1 MYRILTLFALI
12 LAFSLSLTSY
22 ACRDDDDMGM
32 PDPPA
37 CDSTLTP
44 IVFVHGFL
52 ASGDTYATQAQ
63 RFTANDYCPDYL
75 YAFDWNTLGNQGE
88 AVAQLDAL
96 IDQVLQAHG
105 VGKVHLAGHS
115 AGGGLCYNYL
125 ADSTRAAKVD
135 AYVHIGSSEQAGPA
149 GPGGSVPTANI
160 WSAGDKVVP
169 GKDIPG
175 ATNISFTDLDH
186 YQVATSAATFEKMFA
201 FFNGGSTPSTSAIVP
216 ENLIELEGRVVTL
229 GENKAQ
235 VGATIEIYEVN
246 PASGQRVRATPD
258 ATLTADAK
266 GAWGPWTAKPSVPYE
281 FFVRTANAGDRPIHY
296 YREGFTRSNR
306 MVYLRMFPPPTSLAG
321 LLLAGIPKDDDQ
333 TVLAVF
339 SANQAVVYQRDQ
351 LGVNGVPFAT
361 DAYANASKTTIAFFL
376 YDDGNGQSSG
386 NIHPAFS
393 FLTTFLVGV
402 DYFIPAA
409 PEGSIELYFNGRSM
423 FAPNWKSDTEG
434 VVVAVFD

>member
-1 MYRILTLFALI
+1 MYRILTLFALTF
-12 LAFSLSLTSY
+12 AFALSLTSY

-32 PDPPA
+32 PDPPL

-44 IVFVHGFL
+44 IIFVHGFL

-75 YAFDWNTLGNQGE
+75 YAFDWNTLGNQAE
-88 AVAQLDAL
+88 AVTKLDAL
-96 IDQVLQAHG
+96 IDEVLQTHG
-105 VGKVHLAGHS
+105 VEKIHLAGHS

-125 ADSTRAAKVD
+125 SDSTRAAKVA

-186 YQVATSAATFEKMFA
+186 YQVATSAASFEQLFS
-201 FFNGGSTPSTSAIVP
+201 FFNGGKMPATTAILP
-216 ENLIELEGRVVTL
+216 ENLIELKGRVVTL
-229 GENKAQ
+229 GENKAL
-235 VGATIEIYEVN
+235 VGATIEIYEVD
-246 PASGQRVRATPD
+246 PASGQRIRATPD
-258 ATLTADAK
+258 ATLTADSK
-266 GAWGPWTAKPSVPYE
+266 GGWGPWTAKPEVPYE
-281 FFVRTANAGDRPIHY
+281 FFVRTTDPADRPIHY
-296 YREGFTRSNR
+296 FREGFTRSNR

-351 LGVNGVPFAT
+351 LSVNGVPFAT
-361 DAYANASKTTIAFFL
+361 DAYANANKTSIAFFL
-376 YDDGNGQSSG
+376 YDDGDGQSSG
-386 NIHPAFS
+386 NIHAAFN
-393 FLTTFLVGV
+393 FLTSFLVGV
-402 DYFIPAA
+402 DYFIPTN
-409 PEGSIELYFNGRSM
+409 PPGSIELNYNGRPM
-423 FAPNWKSDTEG
+423 FVPNWKSDTEG
-434 VVVAVFD
+434 VIVAVFD

>member
-1 MYRILTLFALI
+1 MYRILTLFALT
-12 LAFSLSLTSY
+12 LAFALSLTSY

-63 RFTANDYCPDYL
+63 RFTSNDYCPDYL
-75 YAFDWNTLGNQGE
+75 YAFDWNTLGNQSE
-88 AVAQLDAL
+88 AITQLDAL
-96 IDQVLQAHG
+96 IDQVLQTHG
-105 VGKVHLAGHS
+105 AEKIHLAGHS

-125 ADSTRAAKVD
+125 SDPIRAAKV
-135 AYVHIGSSEQAGPA
+135 AKYVHIGSTEQAGPA
-149 GPGGSVPTANI
+149 GPGGSTPTANI

-186 YQVATSAATFEKMFA
+186 YQVATSAESFEAMFS
-201 FFNGGSTPSTSAIVP
+201 FFNDGKTPATTTITP
-216 ENLIELEGRVVTL
+216 ENAIELKGRVVTL

-235 VGATIEIYEVN
+235 QGASVEIYETD
-246 PASGQRVRATPD
+246 PATGKRLRTAPD
-258 ATLTADAK
+258 VALTTDAN
-266 GAWGPWTAKPSVPYE
+266 GNWGPWNAKPGAPYE
-281 FFVRTANAGDRPIHY
+281 FFVRTTNATDRPIHY

-351 LGVNGVPFAT
+351 LAVNGIPFAT
-361 DAYANASKTTIAFFL
+361 DAYANANKTSIAFFL
-376 YDDGNGQSSG
+376 YDDGDGQSSG
-386 NIHPAFS
+386 NIHAAFN
-393 FLTTFLVGV
+393 FLTSFLVGV
-402 DYFIPAA
+402 DYFMPTA
-409 PEGSIELYFNGRSM
+409 PEGSIELYFNGRTL
-423 FAPNWKSDTEG
+423 FVPNWKSDAEG